1 MYPDQMN
8 AQIIIIITICH
19 MLRNLIWLFLTWQPD
34 YIIIT
39 INIAVIITAGRLFAL
54 TGFGFD
60 YELQN
65 TVFQKMCSETKSSE
79 KGLKKNFGIMKY
91 SSHHQNRHNIIRYGY
106 KNLANLHS
114 DKKDWPSCVKFV
126 LICLPKVHLG
136 RGSNNRD

>member
-1 MYPDQMN
+1 MLPCFYPDQMN

-19 MLRNLIWLFLTWQPD
+19 MLRNLICFFLTWQPE

-65 TVFQKMCSETKSSE
+65 TVFQNMCSEIKSSE
-79 KGLKKNFGIMKY
+79 KKAEKEL
-91 SSHHQNRHNIIRYGY
+91 
-106 KNLANLHS
+106 
-114 DKKDWPSCVKFV
+114 
-126 LICLPKVHLG
+126 
-136 RGSNNRD
+136 RGS